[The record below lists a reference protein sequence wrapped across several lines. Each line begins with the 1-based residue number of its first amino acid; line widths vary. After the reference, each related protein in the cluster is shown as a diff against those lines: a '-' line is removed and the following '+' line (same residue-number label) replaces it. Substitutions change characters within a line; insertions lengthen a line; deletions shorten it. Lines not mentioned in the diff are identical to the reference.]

1 MKVNRNYIAL
11 ATLRGK
17 CYKYQISCSTWAL
30 VMSPYSFQ
38 PCNQKKSSFK
48 ALSKGFS
55 LIELMVVIAV
65 SAIMITIAIPSLSD
79 FTVKMRIDNEIS
91 QLNRL
96 VLSARNSA
104 ITLEQ
109 NVITCPLESG
119 VCTANWQNELTTFID
134 NDNNG
139 TFLAANDTLVKIKAA
154 NTSGDV
160 ITYAGQISIGF
171 TPAGILATAPS
182 QFLYCPKSD
191 KSLARAIVLSPSGRT
206 YVTADANNDGK
217 DEFRLGGNVVCP

>member
-1 MKVNRNYIAL
+1 ML
-11 ATLRGK
+11 
-17 CYKYQISCSTWAL
+17 
-30 VMSPYSFQ
+30 PYTIEFY
-38 PCNQKKSSFK
+38 NQKKSNCSKF
-48 ALSKGFS
+48 SKGFS

-65 SAIMITIAIPSLSD
+65 SAIMISIAIPRLSD

-119 VCTANWQNELTTFID
+119 VCTANWQNQLTTFID

-139 TFLAANDTLVKIKAA
+139 IFLAANDTLVKIKAA
-154 NTSGDV
+154 NTSGDI
-160 ITYAGQISIGF
+160 ITYAGQRSINFSPTGVLSSI
-171 TPAGILATAPS
+171 AS
-182 QFLYCPKSD
+182 QFIYCPISD
-191 KSLARAIVLSPSGRT
+191 NSLARAIVLSPSGRT
-206 YVTADANNDGK
+206 YVTTDANNDGK
-217 DEFRLGGNVVCP
+217 DEFRVGGNVVCP